1 MNRAQVGE
9 AYDRGA
15 ESWRR
20 GPEAVYARLADA
32 LVGTAPVPLTGAR
45 VLDVGAG
52 TATAARA
59 ALARGAASAVAS
71 DLAAGML
78 RSRPAGV
85 AAVVADIVR
94 LPFGDGSFDLVTAAF
109 CLGHLADPGAGLRE
123 IRRVGTAVVASAF
136 APGESHP
143 AKAAVD
149 DALAEVGYRPPD
161 WYVHQ
166 KEVLEPRVDDP
177 EALRRL
183 AAEAG
188 FGDVAVHR
196 IEVDTGLDTAAAAVE
211 WRLGMAQVAPFV
223 DSVAPETL
231 ARARAAAE
239 EAVAPFVPVV
249 LPILALSAS

>member
-1 MNRAQVGE
+1 MSRPEVGE

-32 LVGTAPVPLTGAR
+32 LVGAATIPLTGAR

-59 ALARGAASAVAS
+59 ALARGAASAFAV

-78 RSRPAGV
+78 RGRPEQV
-85 AAVVADIVR
+85 PAVVGDIAR

-109 CLGHLADPGAGLRE
+109 CLGHLSDPGAGLRE
-123 IRRVGTAVVASAF
+123 IHRVASAVVASAF
-136 APGESHP
+136 PLGETHP
-143 AKAAVD
+143 AKVAVD
-149 DALAEVGYRPPD
+149 DALARVGYRAPE
-161 WYVHQ
+161 WYMHQ
-166 KEVLEPRVDDP
+166 KDVLEPRIDDP
-177 EALRRL
+177 DELRRL

-188 FGDVAVHR
+188 FRDIVVHR
-196 IEVDTGLDTAAAAVE
+196 LEVDTGLDTAEAAVV
-211 WRLGMAQVAPFV
+211 WRLGMAQLAPFV
-223 DSVAPETL
+223 DSLDPDVRSRV
-231 ARARAAAE
+231 RAVAE

-249 LPILALSAS
+249 LPILALSAA